1 SDAGL
6 VDDGTL
12 TGHGT
17 LLSPGTLTGRGTL
30 AAHVVWMLVGH
41 FAPPGP
47 ACGEFT
53 TLRGCCP
60 VAMAM
65 TSPRISA
72 AVLSVKSWVQHS
84 ECGAST
90 TFSSPIRGCRRAAAR
105 PRTRPG
111 RLQRWCPPAAL

>member
-1 SDAGL
+1 MYACL

-17 LLSPGTLTGRGTL
+17 LLSPGMLTGRGML

-65 TSPRISA
+65 TSPGISE
-72 AVLSVKSWVQHS
+72 AVLSVNSCVRHS
-84 ECGAST
+84 ECGACN
-90 TFSSPIRGCRRAAAR
+90 TFYSQVV
-105 PRTRPG
+105 G
-111 RLQRWCPPAAL
+111 RLNDCGSVVQPFWAVPSSS